1 MPTALHKECNCSV
14 LRRMVAD
21 IEITAEVLHENLSI
35 LRFQPKTGLEAKNL
49 LRSLDLT
56 GLS

>member
-1 MPTALHKECNCSV
+1 
-14 LRRMVAD
+14 MVAD